1 DGHCVGLQSTDYYLV
16 ENNTAVNAYNATYI
30 LWVDPSYESVH
41 NVFRNN
47 TSNGNRQVGFS
58 IYHDDGTGGTGYG

>member
-1 DGHCVGLQSTDYYLV
+1 M